1 MPQATVKMISDPEA
15 TRAYLWPVLKRT
27 YRGLRAITN
36 VDLRPLGSVQAGRG
50 VVRMVVHAKMNR
62 QKNRALTLFGNY
74 DTHGGSKNIY
84 QFLRF
89 LQRHGFGAGPY
100 GAPVP
105 LVYSPKYKLLVYESF
120 PGERVR
126 DELEVGKLSA
136 RSLEMVMRQSAVWL
150 KKFHRLPPRVG
161 TTRNLRLVP
170 SFFAQLTKEHRQVID
185 SALPFI
191 HRGLSRPGK
200 LSLVH
205 GDPHLANCIQGTKKS
220 FAFIDF
226 SESYIG
232 SPAADIAMYL
242 VHLDVAL
249 QPYFSRRI
257 IARAQRA
264 FLETYYA
271 RSLDKLDQRTRRTLL
286 AFELRTAALFLRFTS
301 NHHRQPSRQVAWM
314 IQHFV
319 NIISRGT
326 DELRGTDPQIILAS

>member
-1 MPQATVKMISDPEA
+1 MPQATVKMISNPEA
-15 TRAYLWPVLKRT
+15 TRVFLWPHIKRA
-27 YRGLRAITN
+27 YSGLRSITG
-36 VDLRPLGSVQAGRG
+36 VDLHALGSVQAGRG
-50 VVRMVVHAKMNR
+50 VVRMVVHTKMRR
-62 QKNRALTLFGNY
+62 QKDKVYTLFGNY

-89 LQRHGFGAGPY
+89 LQHHGFGTGSY
-100 GAPVP
+100 GAPIP

-120 PGERVR
+120 PGKRVR
-126 DELEVGKLSA
+126 DELEAGKLSA
-136 RSLEMVMRQSAVWL
+136 RGLETVMRQSAVWL

-161 TTRNLRLVP
+161 TTRNLRLAPV
-170 SFFAQLTKEHRQVID
+170 FFSQLTKEHRLVID
-185 SALPFI
+185 AALPFI
-191 HRGLSRPGK
+191 HRELSRRDK
-200 LSLVH
+200 KSLVH
-205 GDPHLANCIQGTKKS
+205 GDPHLANCIQETKKS

-249 QPYFSRRI
+249 QPFFSRHA
-257 IARAQRA
+257 IARAQRV

-271 RSLDKLDQRTRRTLL
+271 RSLEKIDRRTRRTLL

-301 NHHRQPSRQVAWM
+301 DHHRQPSRQVAWM

-326 DELRGTDPQIILAS
+326 DELRGNDPQLILAT